1 MPAAQVVQVTGVVAG
16 SQAWQLKMT
25 VPQARQ
31 LLVAESRKRLALE
44 SQVQTP
50 AIKAEVRLL
59 TQAVQVERS
68 EQAVQREGQAV
79 QEVVG

>member
-1 MPAAQVVQVTGVVAG
+1 M
-16 SQAWQLKMT
+16 
-25 VPQARQ
+25 
-31 LLVAESRKRLALE
+31 AESRKRLALE